1 MEVMFGVSTH
11 ADYSTM
17 SKDEVA
23 VAVGDAFGQAR
34 KFIERGEV
42 IPTDVWSAMNLT
54 VSALCQRVGI
64 QTPDQLIT
72 S

>member
-1 MEVMFGVSTH
+1 MFGVSTH

-23 VAVGDAFGQAR
+23 HAVGESFGQAR

-42 IPTDVWSAMNLT
+42 IPIDVWSAMNLT

-64 QTPDQLIT
+64 QAPAQLVTT